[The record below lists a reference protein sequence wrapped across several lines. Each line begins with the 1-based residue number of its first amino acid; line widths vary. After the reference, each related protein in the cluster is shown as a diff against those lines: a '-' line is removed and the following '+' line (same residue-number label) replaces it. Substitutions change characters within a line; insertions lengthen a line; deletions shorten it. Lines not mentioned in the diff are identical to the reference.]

1 MKKIYF
7 NDKYG
12 LTQAVLD
19 GRKTMTRRMI
29 KPKYGCSIEK
39 IIIGSR
45 NVYYFKNS
53 NINEHGIIS
62 GVPVSNFDG
71 FVLEK
76 APYQVGEI
84 VAIAQN
90 YKDANVTLLD
100 YLKATNNKGKGYD
113 KGCSNKEFVKAEL
126 MPHQIKITDI
136 HIERL
141 QDISDA
147 DCIKEGV
154 STAETPDGLLY
165 YTDASSQAYST
176 PQQAF
181 AILIDKVGSRGT
193 WESNPYVAV
202 YSFILAD

>member
-1 MKKIYF
+1 MKKIMF

-12 LTQAVLD
+12 LTQAVLN
-19 GRKTMTRRMI
+19 GQKTMTRRVI
-29 KPKYGCSIEK
+29 KLTPSDKEYLETA
-39 IIIGSR
+39 
-45 NVYYFKNS
+45 
-53 NINEHGIIS
+53 
-62 GVPVSNFDG
+62 FDYDLREM
-71 FVLEK
+71 VILDRYSH
-76 APYQVGEI
+76 YQNGEV
-84 VAIAQN
+84 VAIAQSYYDIEDDN
-90 YKDANVTLLD
+90 YRKNIDEQIKRNPR
-100 YLKATNNKGKGYD
+100 LKRVFIYNGHLNKMYVRAKH
-113 KGCSNKEFVKAEL
+113 
-126 MPHQIKITDI
+126 MPHHIRITNI
-136 HIERL
+136 RIERL

-181 AILIDKVGSRGT
+181 AVLIDKVGSRGT

>member
-12 LTQAVLD
+12 LTQAVLN
-19 GRKTMTRRMI
+19 GQKTMTRRVI
-29 KPKYGCSIEK
+29 KLTPSDKEYLETA
-39 IIIGSR
+39 
-45 NVYYFKNS
+45 
-53 NINEHGIIS
+53 
-62 GVPVSNFDG
+62 FDYDLREM
-71 FVLEK
+71 VILDRYSH
-76 APYQVGEI
+76 YQNGEI

-100 YLKATNNKGKGYD
+100 YLKATDNKGKGYD
-113 KGCSNKEFVKAEL
+113 KGCSNKEFVRADL

-136 HIERL
+136 HIKRL

-181 AILIDKVGSRGT
+181 AVLIDKVGSRGT